1 MHRAL
6 GIALD
11 LDQYIKD
18 AIEHHQSFAKKP
30 LRQKFTPI
38 QPGNN
43 LSASDYPITPDP
55 SLQTH
60 YRSMVAT
67 LQFAATWVRFDI
79 AYAVSYLVQF
89 CASAGP
95 THHADLNH
103 LMEYLV
109 RYPSFKLEYSR
120 KSCNLDSFCDADWET
135 SDTRRSTTA
144 FIFRYT
150 GAPIQWK
157 TRLKR
162 TVSLST
168 AEAEYYAVA
177 ARQS

>member
-95 THHADLNH
+95 THHADLHH

-109 RYPSFKLEYSR
+109 RYPSFKL
-120 KSCNLDSFCDADWET
+120 DSGNIARRAAT
-135 SDTRRSTTA
+135 SIVSATRIGRRA
-144 FIFRYT
+144 
-150 GAPIQWK
+150 
-157 TRLKR
+157 TR
-162 TVSLST
+162 
-168 AEAEYYAVA
+168 AV
-177 ARQS
+177 RPQHSSSVTLELLFNGRRG